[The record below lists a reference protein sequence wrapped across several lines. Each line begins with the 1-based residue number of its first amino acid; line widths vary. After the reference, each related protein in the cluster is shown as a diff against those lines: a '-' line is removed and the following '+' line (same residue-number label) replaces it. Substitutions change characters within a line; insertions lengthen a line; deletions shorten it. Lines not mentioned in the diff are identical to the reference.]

1 MVVTRFLADMLY
13 EEKLEAILPSFWG
26 STGIMLIAGG
36 ILYGIFLIFS
46 GVGLVDKL
54 LCFGL
59 FGELIVT
66 WNAMS
71 YLTAIKDY
79 KGILL
84 SFSAALVVSF
94 VVGFLLLIIGM
105 PHIEALMLAVCVGY
119 GIMLLWDVVL
129 LYRYFPSSDTSA
141 FLFLRWV
148 DEFQPLAFTGLFVN
162 LGLFTH
168 LVIMWAGPLG
178 VQVKGLFYGAP
189 YHDVPALIAFLTI
202 LITTVKL
209 CRFGRSEFL
218 SKVS

>member
-54 LCFGL
+54 LCFGCL
-59 FGELIVT
+59 VIDRN

-105 PHIEALMLAVCVGY
+105 PHIEALMIAVCVGY

-141 FLFLRWV
+141 FYFC
-148 DEFQPLAFTGLFVN
+148 G
-162 LGLFTH
+162 G
-168 LVIMWAGPLG
+168 
-178 VQVKGLFYGAP
+178 
-189 YHDVPALIAFLTI
+189 
-202 LITTVKL
+202 
-209 CRFGRSEFL
+209 
-218 SKVS
+218 

>member
-1 MVVTRFLADMLY
+1 
-13 EEKLEAILPSFWG
+13 
-26 STGIMLIAGG
+26 MLIAGG

-94 VVGFLLLIIGM
+94 VVGFLLLIVGM
-105 PHIEALMLAVCVGY
+105 PHIEALMIAVCVGY

-129 LYRYFPSSDTSA
+129 LYRYFPSSDASA

-162 LGLFTH
+162 LGLLPT
-168 LVIMWAGPLG
+168 L
-178 VQVKGLFYGAP
+178 
-189 YHDVPALIAFLTI
+189 
-202 LITTVKL
+202 
-209 CRFGRSEFL
+209 
-218 SKVS
+218 